1 MREPTA
7 HLSHK
12 GPKKKLIIYELI
24 HILFGLIVKFWN
36 TIDMVCIRRV
46 IYDTMFWTDILSDEE
61 RLHL

>member
-7 HLSHK
+7 HHK

-24 HILFGLIVKFWN
+24 HIFFGLIVKFWN

-46 IYDTMFWTDILSDEE
+46 IYDTMFWTAILSDEE